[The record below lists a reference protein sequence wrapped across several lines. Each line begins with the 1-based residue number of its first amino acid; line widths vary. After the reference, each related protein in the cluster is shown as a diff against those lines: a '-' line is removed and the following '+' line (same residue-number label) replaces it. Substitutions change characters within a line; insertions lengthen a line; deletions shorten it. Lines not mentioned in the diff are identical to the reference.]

1 MGQIISPN
9 INSGRGIFTC
19 GRDLFRISMTIDLH
33 VWSSIAGVRQQKA
46 VLVGGTKSVGYLEWR
61 FAGISSF
68 FCPFSF
74 LSISSLSRE
83 LSNAW
88 LMLILFRHDKTCRW
102 LWTLAMLAYNER
114 GVFAVG
120 NCQAHAFN
128 RSRAF
133 EKVHVF
139 TGRIGSRSTDI
150 FGGPVEWNC
159 MAKMM
164 KSGFGQIVRHSF
176 KSSFPD
182 SRDLCL
188 SPLFYHELQH
198 YCSRLIGDQSSLKC
212 CRGRRSGK
220 VLPSAV
226 PSTRKRYDN
235 TQ

>member
-1 MGQIISPN
+1 MWTRPVQDKHDDRSPRLVKH
-9 INSGRGIFTC
+9 SGGTAAE
-19 GRDLFRISMTIDLH
+19 S
-33 VWSSIAGVRQQKA
+33 GV
-46 VLVGGTKSVGYLEWR
+46 GWGTKSVGYLEWR

-176 KSSFPD
+176 KSSLLD

-188 SPLFYHELQH
+188 SPFFYHELQH

-226 PSTRKRYDN
+226 PSTRKQYDN
-235 TQ
+235 TYSIITID